1 MLIICADCACSDG
14 ALHEP
19 FCTQEICPFCG
30 TPLVSCDCMS
40 KVLALSPEEQHAVDA
55 YIDDEMEP
63 LKSINERWAAA
74 LDKKGRVPFI
84 AQEHKA
90 EAL

>member
-1 MLIICADCACSDG
+1 
-14 ALHEP
+14 
-19 FCTQEICPFCG
+19 
-30 TPLVSCDCMS
+30 MS

-84 AQEHKA
+84 AQEHRA